1 MVSSAGARA
10 PAAAPVPS
18 DLLAQIL
25 DEVREGVMLVGQQG
39 RLVLANRAAR
49 RLLAG
54 GGPIDLRSGRVR
66 CRDQASDR
74 LLHRAIEQACAG
86 EGEHREAVVLSQAGG
101 IPLIV
106 TVSCTRAPGHAG
118 QALLLAFD
126 PYPDGD
132 GLTASL
138 RTCFGLTPSEAE
150 VAGAVAEGRAVTD
163 IARRR
168 QVAVGT
174 IRSQLKRIAA
184 KLGCTR
190 QSQIAAIVNAVPPL
204 PAPPSSSGRSGKP
217 AILTSP
223 VN

>member
-1 MVSSAGARA
+1 MVTSAQARA
-10 PAAAPVPS
+10 PEGAPVPT

-49 RLLAG
+49 RLLGG

-66 CRDQASDR
+66 CRDQGSDR
-74 LLHRAIEQACAG
+74 LLHRAIEQACG
-86 EGEHREAVVLSQAGG
+86 GDGQKREAVVLSQAGG

-106 TVSCTRAPGHAG
+106 TVSCARAPGHAG

-138 RTCFGLTPSEAE
+138 RTCFGLTTSEAE
-150 VAGAVAEGRAVTD
+150 VAGAVAEGMSVTD

-204 PAPPSSSGRSGKP
+204 PPAPASQ
-217 AILTSP
+217 AISC
-223 VN
+223 